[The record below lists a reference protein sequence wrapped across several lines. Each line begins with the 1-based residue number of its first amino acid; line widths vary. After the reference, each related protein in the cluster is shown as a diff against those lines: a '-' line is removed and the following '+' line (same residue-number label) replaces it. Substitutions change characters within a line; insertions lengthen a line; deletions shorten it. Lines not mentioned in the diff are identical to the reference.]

1 MFDRTD
7 YPSSET
13 FVREAIQNSLD
24 ARLNPSEPV
33 RIHFTFHEDVCDR
46 QRKSFLTSVIS
57 FREKAGLE
65 IPDEWSDERIKW
77 LVVQDFNS
85 KGLSGDLSKRRSDFW
100 NYWLNFGLS
109 NKDGRGRGGRG
120 IGRVT
125 FLITSRIQSVI
136 GYTRRSKSK
145 DGQSAVCGMSVLRA
159 LPDNNGFRSTHAYL
173 ARKERDSIFHLHD
186 GENFHEQTLNAFRF
200 EEYDGEFT
208 SGLALAI
215 PYPHNDLVPSR
226 ILAAAIENFAPAIV
240 SDNLILRVDGNE
252 LNASSITK
260 IAEDVS
266 QDFNDEA
273 IRTDVKRYLHLIDC
287 ARKELEPI
295 KIKLPRNG
303 VDVDTLREI
312 DVVKSMREKLNHYQK
327 IVLSIELPLRRH
339 DEHMDVE
346 LKAVIAVS
354 PSGNKPLDRL
364 FRDGMSLPN
373 VRAQNPGELDLI
385 LLVGD
390 GELATYLN
398 FCEGKAHLDL
408 LENKEVKEK
417 LKKEGFS
424 DGVTVKRL
432 VKKLPKDLRLLLV
445 PDISEPV
452 ADVFVK
458 FFSVPKKP
466 GGRSSP
472 DGPGPTDYPDL
483 PVSRIPPFRVDH
495 LPEGLRVRA
504 NPEYKEW
511 PVNLT
516 VTFAY
521 ANGSRRPSWNKH
533 DFLLQNLPFSHE
545 GCQIKTIKNNRVRA
559 LDCSPNCSIN
569 VTGFDTNRELD
580 ATIRWDRYA
589 QKN

>member
-57 FREKAGLE
+57 FREKVGLE

-100 NYWLNFGLS
+100 YYWLNFGLS

-136 GYTRRSKSK
+136 GYTRRNE

-186 GENFHEQTLNAFRF
+186 GESFHEQTLNAFRF

-215 PYPHNDLVPSR
+215 PYPDNDLVPSR

-252 LNASSITK
+252 LNTSSITK

-339 DEHMDVE
+339 DEQMDVE
-346 LKAVIAVS
+346 LIAVIAVS

-364 FRDGMSLPN
+364 FRDGMSLPK
-373 VRAQNPGELDLI
+373 VRSQNPGELDLI
-385 LLVGD
+385 LLVED

-417 LKKEGFS
+417 LKKAGFS

-466 GGRSSP
+466 GRRSP
-472 DGPGPTDYPDL
+472 PGPGPNPDP
-483 PVSRIPPFRVDH
+483 PVSRIPPFRVDN

-521 ANGSRRPSWNKH
+521 ANGSRRPSWSKH
-533 DFLLQNLPFSHE
+533 DFLLQNLSFSHE

-559 LDCSPNCSIN
+559 LDCNLNCSIN
-569 VTGFDTNRELD
+569 ITGFDTNRELD
-580 ATIRWDRYA
+580 TTIRWDRYA